1 MSNDVIEQ
9 PQTTRKYTE
18 KDIYKK
24 EEMDLLDHSISII
37 SKLISNNNDEHKIA
51 AMSIEKSEAVLKNID
66 SGVKLVNTLANNRI
80 KLIQM
85 DTDSNDRGRLMT
97 LLNNVQ
103 LRNIVRD
110 EPRVIDVDIEDGVLD
125 TIVRGELTEGVE
137 QLSLKLLD
145 LEREND
151 DNNLL

>member
-1 MSNDVIEQ
+1 M
-9 PQTTRKYTE
+9 
-18 KDIYKK
+18 
-24 EEMDLLDHSISII
+24 
-37 SKLISNNNDEHKIA
+37 
-51 AMSIEKSEAVLKNID
+51 
-66 SGVKLVNTLANNRI
+66 G
-80 KLIQM
+80 
-85 DTDSNDRGRLMT
+85 TDSNGRGRLMT

>member
-9 PQTTRKYTE
+9 PQTARKYTE
-18 KDIYKK
+18 KDIYKQ

-51 AMSIEKSEAVLKNID
+51 SMSIEKSEAVLKYID
-66 SGVKLVNTLANNRI
+66 SGVKLVNTLASNRI

-85 DTDSNDRGRLMT
+85 DTDSNDRGRLMS

-103 LRNIVRD
+103 LRNIKRD
-110 EPRVIDVDIEDGVLD
+110 EPRVIDIDIEDGIVD

>member
-51 AMSIEKSEAVLKNID
+51 AMSIEKSEAVLKYID

-80 KLIQM
+80 KLIQI

>member
-37 SKLISNNNDEHKIA
+37 SKLISNNNDEYKIA
-51 AMSIEKSEAVLKNID
+51 AMSIEKSEAVLKYID

>member
-37 SKLISNNNDEHKIA
+37 SKLISNNNDEHKMA
-51 AMSIEKSEAVLKNID
+51 DMSIEKSEAVLKYID

-151 DNNLL
+151 DDNLL

>member
-51 AMSIEKSEAVLKNID
+51 AMSIEKSEAVLKYID

-103 LRNIVRD
+103 LRNSVRD

>member
-37 SKLISNNNDEHKIA
+37 SKFISNNNDEHKIA
-51 AMSIEKSEAVLKNID
+51 AMSIEKSEAVLKYID

>member
-51 AMSIEKSEAVLKNID
+51 AMSIEKSEAVLKYID

>member
-9 PQTTRKYTE
+9 PQPTRKYTE

-51 AMSIEKSEAVLKNID
+51 AMSIEKSEAVLKYID